1 MPIAIDLH
9 SHTRASKKLPFNIG
23 DYERML
29 SRAADTG
36 HSGFAFTG
44 HFLAVG

>member
-9 SHTRASKKLPFNIG
+9 SHTGASKKLPFNIG
-23 DYERML
+23 SANANVPETR
-29 SRAADTG
+29 

-44 HFLAVG
+44 DFLAVG